1 MWFLCIQTC
10 HSKHL
15 DEIRG
20 CGLGPNVAKIDRDND
35 ISDQI
40 YSLAKWASTSNFTSV
55 STWLLFNFL
64 STFIYSLRWRFTES
78 YAVFYDHVHTWNPVQ
93 PVWFAPL
100 ELAEPCSV
108 VVMTASVTVR
118 PSLHCNYINYYVRNT
133 NKCSKNFFV
142 RMLKSSHIKKAS
154 ARKPNKWARGLGLC
168 LGSVVG
174 GPMLRLCLAGDGD
187 SQVRRHWYSPVA
199 KRWSSN
205 KFLLL

>member
-1 MWFLCIQTC
+1 MIFQTKSTPWLSELQQAILHQYLHDYYLIFFL
-10 HSKHL
+10 HL
-15 DEIRG
+15 
-20 CGLGPNVAKIDRDND
+20 
-35 ISDQI
+35 
-40 YSLAKWASTSNFTSV
+40 
-55 STWLLFNFL
+55 
-64 STFIYSLRWRFTES
+64 FIHWGGVSLRAMLSFTITFTPGS
-78 YAVFYDHVHTWNPVQ
+78 GPVQ

-154 ARKPNKWARGLGLC
+154 ARKPNKWARDLGLC